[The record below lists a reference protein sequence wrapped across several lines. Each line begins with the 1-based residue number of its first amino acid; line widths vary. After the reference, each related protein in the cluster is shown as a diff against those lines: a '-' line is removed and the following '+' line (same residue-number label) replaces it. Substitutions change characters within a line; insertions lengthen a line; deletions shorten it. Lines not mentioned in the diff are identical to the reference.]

1 MLDNSGNALITQ
13 EMPKGFCYTFPMSKN
28 AIVLTGGGAR
38 AAYQAGVMRALYEI
52 VKEDKDLFKI
62 ITGTS
67 AGAINASYLATHC
80 SDWDIATNQ
89 LWDLWEN
96 LTPHDVFD
104 LGALSIGKLGTKWL
118 GGAMFG
124 GLASKGSGINHLL
137 DTNPLRNLLDRE
149 IDFEILNE
157 VIASKKLHAFSL
169 TTTNYYSGSSV
180 VFYNS
185 SEHVEDWSRS
195 DRFSNKTLIT
205 RDHIMAS
212 SAIPLFFPPQLLG
225 ESWFGDGC
233 LRQTTPLSPAIHLGA
248 EKIISIGIRAPHTHS
263 RQMGMTFA
271 QNHNPTI
278 GQIAGVLMNALF
290 LDSMESDVER
300 LSRINQT
307 IYHIEKQKHEE
318 HFSTLRSIPILML
331 RPSQDLG
338 AMTSQLSK
346 KLPPMLNYLLKG
358 IGVSGDEGL
367 DLLSYLAFDKSYSLP
382 LLDLGYQDTM
392 VRSEEVKRF
401 LDF

>member
-1 MLDNSGNALITQ
+1 MTS
-13 EMPKGFCYTFPMSKN
+13 N

-38 AAYQAGVMRALYEI
+38 AAYQAGVVRALYEI

-67 AGAINASYLATHC
+67 AGAINSAYLATHC

-96 LTPHDVFD
+96 LTPHDIFD
-104 LGALSIGKLGTKWL
+104 LGALSVGKLGSKWL
-118 GGAMFG
+118 VGAAFG

-137 DTNPLRNLLDRE
+137 DTSPLRKLLDRE
-149 IDFEILNE
+149 IDFELLNQ
-157 VIASKKLHAFSL
+157 VIASRKLHAFSL

-185 SEHVEDWSRS
+185 SHKVEDWSRS
-195 DRFSNKTLIT
+195 DRFSSKTHIT

-212 SAIPLFFPPQLLG
+212 SAIPLFFPPQKLG
-225 ESWFGDGC
+225 DSWYGDGC

-248 EKIISIGIRAPHTHS
+248 DKIISIGVRAPHPNE
-263 RQMGMTFA
+263 RQRGMTFA
-271 QNHNPTI
+271 SNHDPTI
-278 GQIAGVLMNALF
+278 GQITGVLMNALF
-290 LDSMESDVER
+290 LDSMEADVER

-307 IYHIEKQKHEE
+307 LYHIEKQKQAE

-346 KLPPMLNYLLKG
+346 KLPPMLHYLLKG
-358 IGVSGDEGL
+358 IGVTGDEGL

-382 LLDLGYQDTM
+382 LLDLGYQDTLA
-392 VRSEEVKRF
+392 RSEEIKRF